1 MLFGGWSSDVSCSD
15 VVDGVVG
22 EATGEGFRQQ
32 RRVGVAVQRCY
43 QVAVVVAVAGGV
55 VPAGGT
61 LHERDSKV
69 LHVDVPGVAVG
80 AASAAGSA
88 PDYPRPSGQNLA
100 AEACPEP
107 VEGPLPRET
116 RLPRRSGLR
125 PRPARCLRNTTTGR
139 ASGRE
144 KVGRY
149 V

>member
-1 MLFGGWSSDVSCSD
+1 MIRRPPSFTRTDTLFPYTTLFRSPGERWAIHGVGL
-15 VVDGVVG
+15 VDGVVA
-22 EATGEGFRQQ
+22 EAAGEGFRQQ
-32 RRVGVAVQRCY
+32 HQVGVAVQRCD

-107 VEGPLPRET
+107 VEI
-116 RLPRRSGLR
+116 
-125 PRPARCLRNTTTGR
+125 GR
-139 ASGRE
+139 AH
-144 KVGRY
+144 V
-149 V
+149 